1 MRRRGRVGSVQSLRV
16 CIYPAWGENFVSV
29 VGGGQNR
36 MRMVTILVSPRAVT
50 IHRAWMRP

>member
-16 CIYPAWGENFVSV
+16 CIYPAWENLVSV
-29 VGGGQNR
+29 CGRSIYNEDG
-36 MRMVTILVSPRAVT
+36 TILVNPRAVT